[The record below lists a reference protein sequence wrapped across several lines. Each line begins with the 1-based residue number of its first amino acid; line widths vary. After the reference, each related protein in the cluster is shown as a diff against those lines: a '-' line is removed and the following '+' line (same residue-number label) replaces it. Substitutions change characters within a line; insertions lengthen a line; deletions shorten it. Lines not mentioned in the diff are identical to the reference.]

1 MKDLLQRYRLLCA
14 RLDARA
20 PRERLMV
27 HLLVVVLIW
36 GVFDSLWFGQA
47 QTRLKAELAAEQAA
61 VLQLAQAQTE
71 MRAQQQLLEHGP
83 NEALQ
88 ASRQRWQ
95 QQQRDQQ
102 AALKQAGRDLLP
114 ASEVVSLLQR
124 VVVNRP
130 ALQLLG
136 LRNLEAQPIG
146 QEGAQG
152 EDLKPLLWQHR
163 VEIKLLGGY
172 ADILAYTRHLEGLDL
187 PLRRESLLL
196 ETVSTPEQP
205 HAVKATLV
213 LSNWSLDP
221 QWMSF

>member
-1 MKDLLQRYRLLCA
+1 MKELLQRYRLLCA

-20 PRERLMV
+20 PRERVMV
-27 HLLVVVLIW
+27 HLLVVVLTW
-36 GVFDSLWFGQA
+36 GVFDSLWFEQA
-47 QTRLKAELAAEQAA
+47 HTRLKAGLAAEQAA
-61 VLQLAQAQTE
+61 VLQLVQVHTE
-71 MRAQQQLLEHGP
+71 IRAQQQMLEHGP
-83 NEALQ
+83 NEVLQ
-88 ASRQRWQ
+88 AARQRWE

-102 AALKQAGRDLLP
+102 TALKQAGHDLLP
-114 ASEVVSLLQR
+114 AREVVSLLQR
-124 VVVNRP
+124 VVVNQP

-146 QEGAQG
+146 REGSKG

-172 ADILAYTRHLEGLDL
+172 ADVLAYTRHLEGLDL

-196 ETVSTPEQP
+196 ESVSSSEQP